1 MKVECKDLERILRDE
16 QPDELRALEL
26 HAAECPACAEEL
38 RMWHKI
44 SAAAPALRKSWESP
58 QLWPRIHQ
66 ALAEESQRA
75 SAGGRSAGALWLRWL
90 GEWRTALAVLVLMAS
105 AGSAY
110 LLMRTVPPRD
120 AGTQVAKERTE
131 RVAGV
136 EEKKLLTDQAM
147 REVLESEKAYI
158 ASIEK
163 LGKLAGPKVQQAATP
178 LMVSYREKL
187 LVLDAAIGELRAQV
201 EQNRFNAHLRSEM
214 LSLYQQKQLTLQ
226 AVLREE

>member
-1 MKVECKDLERILRDE
+1 VECKDLERILRDE
-16 QPDELRALEL
+16 QPDELRALDQ
-26 HAAECPACAEEL
+26 HAAVCPTCAEEL
-38 RMWHKI
+38 RMWREI

-58 QLWPRIHQ
+58 HLWPRIHQ

-75 SAGGRSAGALWLRWL
+75 PAGGRRAGALWL

-105 AGSAY
+105 AGGAY
-110 LLMRTVPPRD
+110 LLLRTVPPRD
-120 AGTQVAKERTE
+120 PGTQLAKERTE
-131 RVAGV
+131 RVTEV

-147 REVLESEKAYI
+147 REVLESEKVYI

-163 LGKLAGPKVQQAATP
+163 LGKVAGPKVQQAATP

-214 LSLYQQKQLTLQ
+214 SSLYQQKQRTLE